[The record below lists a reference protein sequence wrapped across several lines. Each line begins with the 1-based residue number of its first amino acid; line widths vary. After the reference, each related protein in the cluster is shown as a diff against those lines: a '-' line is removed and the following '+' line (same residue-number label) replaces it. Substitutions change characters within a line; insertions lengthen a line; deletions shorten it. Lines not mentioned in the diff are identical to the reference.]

1 RVFVCTSLRL
11 AGVERRIEINLSNRR
26 DMVFPI
32 LLGRTALERMFTVD
46 PSCSFL
52 HDRPP
57 RYLKR
62 MESST

>member
-1 RVFVCTSLRL
+1 
-11 AGVERRIEINLSNRR
+11 
-26 DMVFPI
+26 VFPF

-52 HDRPP
+52 HARPP

-62 MESST
+62 ME